1 MDVPDLET
9 TIVSEYQTKLKLGRK
24 IKIILEKNSIPLA
37 SLNKEQ
43 IEACEL
49 FKQYAEVKFVE
60 WRPWQNEMIEYLHD
74 PKQGKVIWVVGERG
88 NEGKSFFQ
96 DQIQARYGLEKVVK
110 FHFGSRS
117 EDMINYLHEF
127 VSMKTDI
134 FLFHTYKND
143 DVNELDY
150 NMLENIKKGWT
161 LSTQYGGDIHFKRTN
176 VIIVFSNKYPNI
188 ERLTED
194 KWLLLK
200 INSNL
205 ELKNVTHYST
215 GVKINKRKKMVI
227 ESDESEDE

>member
-24 IKIILEKNSIPLA
+24 IKIILEKNSIPLE

-117 EDMINYLHEF
+117 EDMMNYLHEF

-143 DVNELDY
+143 CVKELDY
-150 NMLENIKKGWT
+150 KMLESIKDGWT
-161 LSTQYGGDIHFKRTN
+161 LSTEYNHDIHCTG
-176 VIIVFSNKYPNI
+176 II
-188 ERLTED
+188 
-194 KWLLLK
+194 
-200 INSNL
+200 
-205 ELKNVTHYST
+205 
-215 GVKINKRKKMVI
+215 
-227 ESDESEDE
+227 